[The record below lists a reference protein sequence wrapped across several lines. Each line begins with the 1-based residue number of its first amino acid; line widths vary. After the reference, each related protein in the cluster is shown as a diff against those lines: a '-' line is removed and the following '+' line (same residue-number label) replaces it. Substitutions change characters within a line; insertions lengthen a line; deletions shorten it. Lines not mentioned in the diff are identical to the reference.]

1 MRTLSL
7 AQVNIESSTC
17 EHEALAQRVSWNW
30 GEETSKHPFI
40 LGLDFQVS
48 FKDKQTPPPPPH
60 FQMETWKED

>member
-48 FKDKQTPPPPPH
+48 FKD
-60 FQMETWKED
+60 